1 MHTFTKVFLA
11 VVAVLLIIFGA
22 WYGINSYLFDHP
34 DIGISF
40 YVSDTEAENGV
51 NVFTLP
57 VLSFEPSTAWGVSE
71 EWDNR
76 YFEIQ
81 DVIGE
86 MISVVKDH
94 PDEGDWFYDSSVE
107 IKDGKTVFTVFGW
120 YTDGGERVDVK
131 EEYTLDYV
139 VTNDIDEH

>member
-1 MHTFTKVFLA
+1 MHTFTKVFIAAAA
-11 VVAVLLIIFGA
+11 VILIIFGA

-34 DIGISF
+34 DIKITF
-40 YVSDTEAENGV
+40 YVSDETAADV

-57 VLSFEPSTAWGVSE
+57 VLDFEPSTSWGVSE

-94 PDEGDWFYDSSVE
+94 PDDGDWFYDSSVE
-107 IKDGKTVFTVFGW
+107 VVDGKTVFTVFGW
-120 YTDGGERVDVK
+120 YTENGERVDVR

-139 VTNDIDEH
+139 VTEDIAEH